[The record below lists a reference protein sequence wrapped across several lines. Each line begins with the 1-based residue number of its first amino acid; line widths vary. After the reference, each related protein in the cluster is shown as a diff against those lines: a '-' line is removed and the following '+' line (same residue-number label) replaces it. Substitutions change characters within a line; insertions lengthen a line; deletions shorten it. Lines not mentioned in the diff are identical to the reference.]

1 MSIQSVQ
8 SQAQNASA
16 YQIHKTNK
24 EAEAQATEQVQSEQA
39 VQQVQQAD
47 EYDKANPVGTEA
59 EGVYSVSYDEDGNMK
74 VNYSQPSGKSDVQ
87 AGETGGAQAGGES
100 SSAGDTDS
108 IEDEIECLK
117 KQRDQIKQQLNKAQD
132 EEMKKALRT
141 QLQMIEAQIAQ
152 KTAQLKG

>member
-8 SQAQNASA
+8 SQVQNAAA
-16 YQIHKTNK
+16 YQIHKK
-24 EAEAQATEQVQSEQA
+24 AEAQATEQVQAEQQ
-39 VQQVQQAD
+39 VQQIQQAD

-59 EGVYSVSYDEDGNMK
+59 EGVYSVSYDDDGNMK
-74 VNYSQPSGKSDVQ
+74 VSYSQPSGKSDVQ
-87 AGETGGAQAGGES
+87 AGETGGAQAGGDA

-108 IEDEIECLK
+108 IEDEIERLK